1 MHITDSP
8 LPHSPLPLQPAR
20 GNTPNSIDYAARQ
33 LESQFAQL
41 LIKSMRDTRL
51 GNDLLPNETGLFHE
65 MYDQH
70 LAQTISNGQGL
81 GLAPLISRQLG
92 GELSEPAVSVS
103 AVTNINLTHTKP
115 DNIKSDNIKPNQASD
130 KERFIKKIWPFAQHA
145 ARELGVN
152 PRALAAQVILET
164 GWGKH
169 LPRQSNQ
176 QSSHNLF
183 GIKASGA
190 SNAYWSGRQ
199 VKSNTGE
206 YIQGK
211 YQNQSAYFRAYT
223 TPEHSFADY
232 VRLLKTSPRYQ
243 AALKAGQNIYQ
254 FAQALQRGGY
264 ATDPQYA
271 HKVTAIAHDRLFNQT
286 INALTQTGT
295 QLARRD

>member
-1 MHITDSP
+1 MHIIDSP

-20 GNTPNSIDYAARQ
+20 GNTPTSIDYAARQ

-41 LIKSMRDTRL
+41 LIKSMRDTSF

-92 GELSEPAVSVS
+92 GELSEPSVPVS
-103 AVTNINLTHTKP
+103 AVSNINGVHTKP
-115 DNIKSDNIKPNQASD
+115 DTIKTGKTSE

-169 LPRQSNQ
+169 LPGQSNQ

-190 SNAYWSGRQ
+190 SNAYWNGRQ

-206 YIQGK
+206 YIQGEYK
-211 YQNQSAYFRAYT
+211 NQSAYFRAYT

-232 VRLLKTSPRYQ
+232 VRLLKINPRYQ
-243 AALKAGQNIYQ
+243 TALKAGQNIYQ
-254 FAQALQRGGY
+254 FAQALQRSGY